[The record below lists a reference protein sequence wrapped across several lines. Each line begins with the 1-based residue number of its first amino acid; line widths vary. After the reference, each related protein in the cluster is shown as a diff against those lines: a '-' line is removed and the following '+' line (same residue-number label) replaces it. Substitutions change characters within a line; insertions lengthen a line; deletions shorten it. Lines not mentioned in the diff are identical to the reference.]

1 MSSFNPGDF
10 TILVVAN
17 TNETQNFLLDYLR
30 GYGYKLLHATDGE
43 LALTVA
49 ARMRPA
55 VILLDGI
62 LPGID
67 GFETCRRLKAS
78 PATEKIPVIF
88 ITAQTNTVDKVRGF
102 GLGAVDYIAKPIQSE
117 ELVARLKTHLLL
129 QNLQRDLAGQ
139 NQQLQREIAE
149 REALIAELD
158 AFAHTVAHDL
168 KNPLGVTVTQAQFL
182 RKFHHRM
189 TLEEFEENLDMILK
203 NGRKMNNII
212 YELLLLSSVRIEDV
226 DPTPFDMAD
235 VVDEALDRLNFL
247 IEEYEATIIVPDG
260 SSWPTVLGYAPWVEE
275 VWINYISNAIKY
287 GGAPPRV
294 EMGATAQADGMVKF
308 WVRDNGAGLSARAQ
322 SRLFIPFNRLNQVR
336 AEGHGLGLS
345 IVQRILHKLGGQVGV
360 ESEVGAGSV
369 FSFYL
374 PLAP

>member
-17 TNETQNFLLDYLR
+17 TNETQDFLLDYLR

-49 ARMRPA
+49 AQMRPA
-55 VILLDGI
+55 VILLDVI

-67 GFETCRRLKAS
+67 GFETCRRLKTN

-102 GLGAVDYIAKPIQSE
+102 VLGAVDYIAKPIQSE
-117 ELVARLKTHLLL
+117 ELLARLKTHLTL

-149 REALIAELD
+149 RGALIAELD

-189 TLEEFEENLDMILK
+189 TLEEFEENLEMILK

-212 YELLLLSSVRIEDV
+212 YELLLLSSVRLEDV

-247 IEEYEATIIVPDG
+247 IEEHEATIIVPDG

-287 GGAPPRV
+287 GGTPPRV
-294 EMGATAQADGMVKF
+294 EMGATAQADGVVKF
-308 WVRDNGAGLSARAQ
+308 WVRDNGGGLSAQAQ
-322 SRLFIPFNRLNQVR
+322 RRLFIPFNRLNQVR

-345 IVQRILHKLGGQVGV
+345 IVQRILHKLGGQVSV